1 MSRRAAREN
10 AMKLLYQLEIQK
22 EQRDEQMAAAL
33 EEYGMSAKDEE
44 YITDIVKGVF
54 NNLDKIDTLIGKHL
68 KGWKIER
75 ISRVELSIFRLSV
88 YEIIFRDDI
97 PYNVSINEAVEL
109 AKKYGGEESGAFV
122 NGILSKINIQNS
134 T

>member
-54 NNLDKIDTLIGKHL
+54 NNLDKIDTHIGKHL

-88 YEIIFRDDI
+88 YEIIFREDI
-97 PYNVSINEAVEL
+97 PYNVSVNEAVEL
-109 AKKYGGEESGAFV
+109 AKKYGGDESGAFV
-122 NGILSKINIQNS
+122 NGILSKVNVQNS